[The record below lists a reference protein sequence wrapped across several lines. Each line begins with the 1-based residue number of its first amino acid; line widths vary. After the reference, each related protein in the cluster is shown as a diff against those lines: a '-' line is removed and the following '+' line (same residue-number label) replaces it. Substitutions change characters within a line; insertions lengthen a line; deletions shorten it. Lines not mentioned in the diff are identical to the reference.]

1 MPMLFSVFDSII
13 FVLSANIKKKTLEGN
28 HFDSVEEVLIA
39 FENWFRLK
47 KNRVFYFQGQWLMCV
62 ISNDGYIKNNY
73 YAKFQLFV
81 TFPSVKLKTFWEPL
95 VSYSGVME
103 LFFFTT
109 T

>member
-13 FVLSANIKKKTLEGN
+13 FVLSANIKKNRSKEIIL
-28 HFDSVEEVLIA
+28 SVEEVLIA
-39 FENWFRLK
+39 CENWFRLK

-95 VSYSGVME
+95 VSYSRVME